1 MPGSDHGDPTP
12 PTAAGGRRLDAVF
25 SALSDPTRR
34 TVVQALADAPT
45 SASELALRMPVSRQA
60 IAKHLASLAAAGLV
74 DSERDGRQVRYR
86 LTPGAFSDAVA
97 WMADVGAAWDERLA
111 VLHRRLG

>member
-1 MPGSDHGDPTP
+1 VPERRVSGRAV
-12 PTAAGGRRLDAVF
+12 AAGTPRLDAVF

-34 TVVQALADAPT
+34 DVVRALGTAPT
-45 SASELALRMPVSRQA
+45 SASELATRMPVSRQA

-86 LTPGAFSDAVA
+86 LTPGAFGDAVD
-97 WMADVGAAWDERLA
+97 WMTEVGAAWDTRLA
-111 VLHRRLG
+111 ALRRHVT